1 MKKIMNYV
9 AIVIAVIAIALSV
22 YAISEVNDVRSVI
35 ASFKSE
41 QEVQNTIFEVED
53 DELHSYIESIIEK
66 LANEKIDSDK
76 TLSINALV
84 ELRKSYGMT
93 IEDSELKS
101 QYEKY
106 IRNQV
111 LNATTST
118 STSSNN

>member
-22 YAISEVNDVRSVI
+22 YTISEVNDVRSVI

-66 LANEKIDSDK
+66 LGE
-76 TLSINALV
+76 
-84 ELRKSYGMT
+84 
-93 IEDSELKS
+93 
-101 QYEKY
+101 
-106 IRNQV
+106 
-111 LNATTST
+111 
-118 STSSNN
+118 

>member
-9 AIVIAVIAIALSV
+9 AIIIAVIAIALSV

-66 LANEKIDSDK
+66 LGE
-76 TLSINALV
+76 
-84 ELRKSYGMT
+84 
-93 IEDSELKS
+93 
-101 QYEKY
+101 
-106 IRNQV
+106 
-111 LNATTST
+111 
-118 STSSNN
+118 

>member
-53 DELHSYIESIIEK
+53 DELHSYIASIIEK
-66 LANEKIDSDK
+66 LGE
-76 TLSINALV
+76 
-84 ELRKSYGMT
+84 
-93 IEDSELKS
+93 
-101 QYEKY
+101 
-106 IRNQV
+106 
-111 LNATTST
+111 
-118 STSSNN
+118 

>member
-53 DELHSYIESIIEK
+53 DELHSYINSIIEK
-66 LANEKIDSDK
+66 LGE
-76 TLSINALV
+76 
-84 ELRKSYGMT
+84 
-93 IEDSELKS
+93 
-101 QYEKY
+101 
-106 IRNQV
+106 
-111 LNATTST
+111 
-118 STSSNN
+118 

>member
-1 MKKIMNYV
+1 MNYV

-66 LANEKIDSDK
+66 LGE
-76 TLSINALV
+76 
-84 ELRKSYGMT
+84 
-93 IEDSELKS
+93 
-101 QYEKY
+101 
-106 IRNQV
+106 
-111 LNATTST
+111 
-118 STSSNN
+118 

>member
-66 LANEKIDSDK
+66 LGK
-76 TLSINALV
+76 
-84 ELRKSYGMT
+84 
-93 IEDSELKS
+93 
-101 QYEKY
+101 
-106 IRNQV
+106 
-111 LNATTST
+111 
-118 STSSNN
+118 

>member
-1 MKKIMNYV
+1 MNYV

-66 LANEKIDSDK
+66 LGK
-76 TLSINALV
+76 
-84 ELRKSYGMT
+84 
-93 IEDSELKS
+93 
-101 QYEKY
+101 
-106 IRNQV
+106 
-111 LNATTST
+111 
-118 STSSNN
+118 

>member
-53 DELHSYIESIIEK
+53 DELHSYIDSIIEK
-66 LANEKIDSDK
+66 LGK
-76 TLSINALV
+76 
-84 ELRKSYGMT
+84 
-93 IEDSELKS
+93 
-101 QYEKY
+101 
-106 IRNQV
+106 
-111 LNATTST
+111 
-118 STSSNN
+118 

>member
-53 DELHSYIESIIEK
+53 DELHSYIDSIIEK
-66 LANEKIDSDK
+66 LGE
-76 TLSINALV
+76 
-84 ELRKSYGMT
+84 
-93 IEDSELKS
+93 
-101 QYEKY
+101 
-106 IRNQV
+106 
-111 LNATTST
+111 
-118 STSSNN
+118 

>member
-66 LANEKIDSDK
+66 LGE
-76 TLSINALV
+76 
-84 ELRKSYGMT
+84 
-93 IEDSELKS
+93 
-101 QYEKY
+101 
-106 IRNQV
+106 
-111 LNATTST
+111 
-118 STSSNN
+118 